1 MGIVNA
7 LKSIRALKKS
17 SAFTSLDKLQATFA
31 VYRTE
36 GLFYDDL
43 IPEENEIV
51 QEALRRLT
59 PQQQADRLFRIRRA
73 LSLSLKKTSLPS
85 NEWTTAEQDVPYLQ
99 PVLAKVESEIE
110 TKFNFENLTSIP
122 PALLARNKSS

>member
-17 SAFTSLDKLQATFA
+17 SAFTSLDKLQAGFA

-36 GLFYDDL
+36 GLFSDDL

-51 QEALRRLT
+51 QEAIRRLT
-59 PQQQADRLFRIRRA
+59 PQQQAERLYRMRRA
-73 LSLSLKKTSLPS
+73 LSLSLKKTTLPS
-85 NEWTTAEQDVPYLQ
+85 NEWTTAAQDVPYLQ
-99 PVLAKVESEIE
+99 PVLARVEAESE

-122 PALLARNKSS
+122 QALLARNKSS